1 MSEKKRLFKE
11 GHNDVEVEKPL
22 RGKWF
27 VYLTYIY
34 VKMNVIV
41 LWVTIILNAILILFM
56 LVDFNIGIML
66 FIFNQY
72 LVVAYY
78 MKLRNE
84 RHKDKDDKL
93 EAI

>member
-1 MSEKKRLFKE
+1 MSEEKKLFKE
-11 GHNDVEVEKPL
+11 GRKDIEVDKPL

-34 VKMNVIV
+34 VKMNTII
-41 LWVTIILNAILILFM
+41 LWVTIILNAILIFYM

-72 LVVAYY
+72 IVVAYY
-78 MKLRNE
+78 MKLRKE
-84 RHKDKDDKL
+84 RQQEKEEEI

>member
-1 MSEKKRLFKE
+1 MSEKKKLFKE
-11 GHNDVEVEKPL
+11 GHKDIEVEKPL

-34 VKMNVIV
+34 VKMNSIV

-78 MKLRNE
+78 MKLRKE
-84 RHKDKDDKL
+84 RQQEKKDQI
-93 EAI
+93 EVI

>member
-1 MSEKKRLFKE
+1 LGERKRLFKKGE
-11 GHNDVEVEKPL
+11 KVEEAEKPL

-34 VKMNVIV
+34 LKLNTVIM
-41 LWVTIILNAILILFM
+41 WFTIILNAILITYM
-56 LVDFNIGIML
+56 LVDFNVGIIL
-66 FIFNQY
+66 FLFNQY

-78 MKLRNE
+78 MKLRRE
-84 RHKDKDDKL
+84 RQQTKKDTV

>member
-11 GHNDVEVEKPL
+11 RHEDTEAEKPL
-22 RGKWF
+22 KGRWF

-34 VKMNVIV
+34 VKMNLII
-41 LWVTIILNAILILFM
+41 LWITIILNAILIFYM

-72 LVVAYY
+72 IVVAYY
-78 MKLRNE
+78 MKLRKE
-84 RHKDKDDKL
+84 RQQDSKDQI
-93 EAI
+93 EVI